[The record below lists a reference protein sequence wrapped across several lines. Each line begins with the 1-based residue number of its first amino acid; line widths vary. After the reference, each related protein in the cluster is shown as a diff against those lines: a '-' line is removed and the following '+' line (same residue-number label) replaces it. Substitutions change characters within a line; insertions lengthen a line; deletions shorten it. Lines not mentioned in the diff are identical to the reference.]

1 MRLTLF
7 VLLSIALVALIF
19 TASNT
24 VYFFNKQYTLSS
36 QFHSLKLL
44 AQEITYHD
52 EVLSM
57 SALAAALDDDNKW
70 RDRYLKYE
78 ASLDKSLQKASELD
92 PRIARFFEDTAQAN
106 NQLIALEKRAFELA
120 AQNQR
125 AQAVQL
131 LKSDQYQAYK
141 MAFSEGLTNAID
153 EVLKRTQFDINK
165 SQEQRGFYLILSM
178 VISFL
183 FVLVLWYFLIRY
195 VRLTEKAIEGVAKE
209 DELSGLLNRREFNRV
224 MKYEINRAHRE
235 KSLLMLIILDL
246 DEFKRYNDKYGH
258 PEGDAVIERVGKLLT
273 RLSRRAN
280 EYAFRTGGEEFAFVA
295 TCDNRE
301 NGLKFC
307 QSLCEQVA
315 QLNIEHISN
324 PPHKIVTASCGI
336 AFAKPE
342 EALLTITE
350 LYSHADKALYQAKHA
365 GKNQYAEY
373 NHSTVSQSEQQ
384 YS

>member
-1 MRLTLF
+1 LRLTLF

-57 SALAAALDDDNKW
+57 SALAAALDDDDKW
-70 RDRYLKYE
+70 RARYLKYE

-195 VRLTEKAIEGVAKE
+195 VRLTEKAIEGVAK
-209 DELSGLLNRREFNRV
+209 
-224 MKYEINRAHRE
+224 
-235 KSLLMLIILDL
+235 
-246 DEFKRYNDKYGH
+246 
-258 PEGDAVIERVGKLLT
+258 
-273 RLSRRAN
+273 
-280 EYAFRTGGEEFAFVA
+280 
-295 TCDNRE
+295 
-301 NGLKFC
+301 
-307 QSLCEQVA
+307 
-315 QLNIEHISN
+315 
-324 PPHKIVTASCGI
+324 
-336 AFAKPE
+336 
-342 EALLTITE
+342 
-350 LYSHADKALYQAKHA
+350 AD
-365 GKNQYAEY
+365 
-373 NHSTVSQSEQQ
+373 
-384 YS
+384 

>member
-1 MRLTLF
+1 M
-7 VLLSIALVALIF
+7 
-19 TASNT
+19 
-24 VYFFNKQYTLSS
+24 YFFNKQYTLSS

-178 VISFL
+178 VISFCLSLYCGISL
-183 FVLVLWYFLIRY
+183 FA
-195 VRLTEKAIEGVAKE
+195 TC
-209 DELSGLLNRREFNRV
+209 GLLKRQLKGCERR
-224 MKYEINRAHRE
+224 
-235 KSLLMLIILDL
+235 
-246 DEFKRYNDKYGH
+246 
-258 PEGDAVIERVGKLLT
+258 
-273 RLSRRAN
+273 
-280 EYAFRTGGEEFAFVA
+280 
-295 TCDNRE
+295 
-301 NGLKFC
+301 
-307 QSLCEQVA
+307 
-315 QLNIEHISN
+315 
-324 PPHKIVTASCGI
+324 
-336 AFAKPE
+336 
-342 EALLTITE
+342 
-350 LYSHADKALYQAKHA
+350 
-365 GKNQYAEY
+365 
-373 NHSTVSQSEQQ
+373 
-384 YS
+384 